1 MEVDSLL
8 TEDKSEVKYQS
19 FLFYNHY
26 CPIKRFKT
34 KIKDF
39 SMQKHHR
46 KDRHDVGLVFYNFL
60 IKINIMGAILI
71 ETKDVSELTT
81 QLLKSGKDFTAL
93 TNAKQFPHSKN

>member
-46 KDRHDVGLVFYNFL
+46 NDRFDNQSSQKSIFP
-60 IKINIMGAILI
+60 KPI
-71 ETKDVSELTT
+71 E
-81 QLLKSGKDFTAL
+81 
-93 TNAKQFPHSKN
+93 SK

>member
-1 MEVDSLL
+1 MGFICAL
-8 TEDKSEVKYQS
+8 S
-19 FLFYNHY
+19 FY
-26 CPIKRFKT
+26 RT
-34 KIKDF
+34 T
-39 SMQKHHR
+39 
-46 KDRHDVGLVFYNFL
+46 VFYNFL